1 MSDTSQTSSPGRA
14 VSYQRGFSLPKEGRK
29 ANVTNTLCMTHV
41 CTYMYKHTRVYKD
54 GIQCYTGAY
63 GDAVTTQQP
72 LHTEIPPLTLPAVMH
87 GSDNHR
93 LWVLLRSRRKT
104 ASNLQKYLYV

>member
-54 GIQCYTGAY
+54 SIRCYTGAY